1 MESPPTNLHS
11 TIGAY
16 QIGVLISYMC
26 FGVTTTQAYIYYSR
40 FPDDSRKL
48 KALVAFVWLGELGH
62 AICIGHTLY
71 GFTIF
76 DYGHPER
83 FLRPAPKSL
92 VSSMLLG
99 SMAVTAVQVYFAFRL
114 YQLSKKLQIA
124 IVSWTLSFV
133 RQLAAL
139 TIFVIALRPIPVAI
153 YDPKWRWLF
162 LIYWSASSTNDLTIT
177 GAFAVMLTAQ
187 RSHVSARDKDATN
200 VCLTHGPIPES
211 QLTSRFQ
218 SLWHGDSGLR
228 MYQFCRLSPL
238 LDSILKVVLQYV
250 ANSENFI
257 WLGMFAI
264 STRMYATCFLA
275 SLIYRTTLRT
285 MDEVPMSFSSAATEP
300 SSNVQI
306 TKELEFAHFDSS
318 RGQLSGASPRQ

>member
-48 KALVAFVWLGELGH
+48 KALVAFVWWIVLAMINLRRGLTVH
-62 AICIGHTLY
+62 
-71 GFTIF
+71 
-76 DYGHPER
+76 
-83 FLRPAPKSL
+83 LRPGWESL
-92 VSSMLLG
+92 AMPYALVTHYTGSLYSTTDTRSASSALPRNRSFRACYWG

-187 RSHVSARDKDATN
+187 RSHVSARTRAVVDKLRGWSIETRMLPTLCGMATLA
-200 VCLTHGPIPES
+200 C
-211 QLTSRFQ
+211 
-218 SLWHGDSGLR
+218 
-228 MYQFCRLSPL
+228 
-238 LDSILKVVLQYV
+238 YV